1 MEIENMD
8 CNSLETQSFKV
19 IEDIL
24 FRQVENEGI
33 LLHLPSGTYYSLSE
47 TSIFFWNALTNQQP
61 LESIVDK
68 IVDEYE
74 VERAQVLGDLQAFI
88 QDLSAFGLITPTNP

>member
-1 MEIENMD
+1 M
-8 CNSLETQSFKV
+8 LKTQSFKV

-33 LLHLPSGTYYSLSE
+33 LLHLPSGTYYNLSE
-47 TSIFFWNALTNQQP
+47 TSMLFWGALSNQQP
-61 LESIVDK
+61 LEPIVDQ

-74 VERAQVLGDLQAFI
+74 VERAQVHSDLQAFL
-88 QDLSAFGLITPTNP
+88 QDLLDFGLITPTTIKSDQTTE